1 MQNAKTPIAK
11 HKSKSTIQL
20 PPATR
25 IDMTDSH
32 SFLEVRNLKKYFPP
46 RKIFLENNTTP
57 VRAVDDISFTLKEGE
72 TLGLVGESGCGKST
86 AARTLLRLETPT
98 SGSVHF
104 KGKNL
109 ASLSAT
115 ELRNQRKEM
124 QMIFQDPFSS
134 INPRRKIGDVL
145 REPFAIHGFKEN
157 VSEAVMGLL
166 DQIGL
171 SSDYVNRYSHEMSGG
186 QLQRVGIAR
195 AIALNPT
202 LVVADEPVSA
212 LDVSIQAQII
222 NLMMDLRE
230 KLGIAFLFISH
241 DMSIVEYF
249 CDRVAVMYL
258 GKIVEIASSEG
269 IYKRPE
275 HPYTEALLNAVPG
288 PESRQEKQKLKIR
301 GDIPDPS
308 NPPQGCSF
316 HTRCPLKEKQCEEM
330 EPTLKEIAPGHY
342 VACLLKEG

>member
-1 MQNAKTPIAK
+1 
-11 HKSKSTIQL
+11 
-20 PPATR
+20 
-25 IDMTDSH
+25 MTDNH
-32 SFLEVRNLKKYFPP
+32 PFLEVRNLKKHFPP
-46 RKIFLENNTTP
+46 RKIILENNTAL
-57 VRAVDDISFTLKEGE
+57 VRAVDGISFILKEGE

-86 AARTLLRLETPT
+86 AARTLLRLEPPT

-109 ASLSAT
+109 ASLSEA
-115 ELRNQRKEM
+115 ELRSQRKEM

-145 REPFAIHGFKEN
+145 REPFAIHGSKEN

-166 DQIGL
+166 DQVGL

-222 NLMMDLRE
+222 NLLMDLRE
-230 KLGIAFLFISH
+230 KMEIAFLFISH
-241 DMSIVEYF
+241 DMSVVEYF

-258 GKIVEIASSEG
+258 GKIVEIASSEE
-269 IYKRPE
+269 IYKKPA

-288 PESRQEKQKLKIR
+288 VESGQIKQKIKVR

-316 HTRCPLKEKQCEEM
+316 HTRCPIKEKQCEEM
-330 EPTLKEIAPGHY
+330 EPTLKEIAPGHH
-342 VACLLKEG
+342 VACFLREG

>member
-1 MQNAKTPIAK
+1 
-11 HKSKSTIQL
+11 
-20 PPATR
+20 
-25 IDMTDSH
+25 MTDNSR
-32 SFLEVRNLKKYFPP
+32 FLEVKDLKKYFPSKK
-46 RKIFLENNTTP
+46 KILASNTPP
-57 VRAVDDISFTLKEGE
+57 VRAVDGISFTIKKGE

-98 SGSVHF
+98 SGSVYF

-109 ASLSAT
+109 ATLSEA

-134 INPRRKIGDVL
+134 INPRRTIGDVL
-145 REPFAIHGFKEN
+145 REPFVIHGFKEN
-157 VSEAVMGLL
+157 VSEAITKLL
-166 DQIGL
+166 DQVSL

-195 AIALNPT
+195 AIALNPS

-222 NLMMDLRE
+222 NLMMDFRE
-230 KLGIAFLFISH
+230 KMGIAFLFISH

-258 GKIVEIASSEG
+258 GKIVEIASSEE
-269 IYKRPE
+269 IYKRSE

-288 PESRQEKQKLKIR
+288 LDSTKKKQKLKVR

-308 NPPQGCSF
+308 NPPKGCSF
-316 HTRCPLKEKQCEEM
+316 HTRCPLKEKQCEEI
-330 EPTLKEIAPGHY
+330 EPTLKEIAPMHH

>member
-1 MQNAKTPIAK
+1 
-11 HKSKSTIQL
+11 
-20 PPATR
+20 
-25 IDMTDSH
+25 MTDNQ
-32 SFLEVRNLKKYFPP
+32 SFLEVRNLKKYFSP
-46 RKIFLENNTTP
+46 RKIFLKNNTTP
-57 VRAVDDISFTLKEGE
+57 VRAVDDISFTLQEGE

-86 AARTLLRLETPT
+86 AARTLLQLETPT

-157 VSEAVMGLL
+157 VSEAVMELL
-166 DQIGL
+166 DQVGL

-230 KLGIAFLFISH
+230 KMGIAFLFISH

>member
-1 MQNAKTPIAK
+1 MNDN
-11 HKSKSTIQL
+11 SRL
-20 PPATR
+20 
-25 IDMTDSH
+25 
-32 SFLEVRNLKKYFPP
+32 LEVKDLKKYF
-46 RKIFLENNTTP
+46 LASNTPP
-57 VRAVDDISFTLKEGE
+57 VRAVDGISFTIKKGE

-109 ASLSAT
+109 ASLSEA

-134 INPRRKIGDVL
+134 INPRRKIGEVL
-145 REPFAIHGFKEN
+145 REPFIIHGFKEN
-157 VSEAVMGLL
+157 VSEAITKLL
-166 DQIGL
+166 DQVGL

-195 AIALNPT
+195 AIALNPA

-222 NLMMDLRE
+222 NLMMDFRE
-230 KLGIAFLFISH
+230 KMGIAFLFISH

-258 GKIVEIASSEG
+258 GKIVEIASSEE

-288 PESRQEKQKLKIR
+288 LDLAQKKQKLKVR

-308 NPPQGCSF
+308 NPPKGCSF
-316 HTRCPLKEKQCEEM
+316 HTRCPLKEKQCEEI
-330 EPTLKEIAPGHY
+330 EPTLKEIAPMHH

>member
-1 MQNAKTPIAK
+1 MNDIP
-11 HKSKSTIQL
+11 
-20 PPATR
+20 
-25 IDMTDSH
+25 
-32 SFLEVRNLKKYFPP
+32 SFLEVRNLKKYFTS
-46 RKIFLENNTTP
+46 RKIFMENNTPP
-57 VRAVDDISFTLKEGE
+57 VRAVDGISFTLKEGE

-86 AARTLLRLETPT
+86 AARTLLQLETPT

-104 KGKNL
+104 KGQNL
-109 ASLSAT
+109 ASLPET
-115 ELRNQRKEM
+115 DLRDLRKEM

-145 REPFAIHGFKEN
+145 REPFAIHGFKGN
-157 VSEAVMGLL
+157 VSEAVVELL
-166 DQIGL
+166 DQVGL
-171 SSDYVNRYSHEMSGG
+171 SSEYINRYSHEMSGG

-212 LDVSIQAQII
+212 LDVSIQAQVI

-241 DMSIVEYF
+241 DMSVVEYF

-258 GKIVEIASSEG
+258 GKIVEIANSQE
-269 IYKRPE
+269 IYKRPA
-275 HPYTEALLNAVPG
+275 HPYTEALLDAVPG
-288 PESRQEKQKLKIR
+288 LESGQKKQKIKVR

-316 HTRCPLKEKQCEEM
+316 HTRCPLKEKQCEKI
-330 EPTLKEIAPGHY
+330 EPPLKEVAPGHF
-342 VACLLKEG
+342 VACLLKEE

>member
-1 MQNAKTPIAK
+1 
-11 HKSKSTIQL
+11 L
-20 PPATR
+20 
-25 IDMTDSH
+25 
-32 SFLEVRNLKKYFPP
+32 LEKASN
-46 RKIFLENNTTP
+46 P
-57 VRAVDDISFTLKEGE
+57 VRAVDGISFTRAKGE

-86 AARTLLRLETPT
+86 AARTLLRLEEPT

-104 KGKNL
+104 KGRDL
-109 ASLSAT
+109 ASLSET
-115 ELRNQRKEM
+115 QLRNLRKEM

-145 REPFAIHGFKEN
+145 REPFAIHGIKEN
-157 VSEAVMGLL
+157 ITETVMALL
-166 DQIGL
+166 DQVGL
-171 SSDYVNRYSHEMSGG
+171 SSDYANRYPHEMSGG

-241 DMSIVEYF
+241 DMGIVEYF

-258 GKIVEIASSEG
+258 GKIVEIASREE
-269 IYKRPE
+269 IYKRPG

-288 PESRQEKQKLKIR
+288 LQSGQKKLKLKIR

-308 NPPQGCSF
+308 NPPKGCSF
-316 HTRCPLKEKQCEEM
+316 HTRCPVKEKRCEEM
-330 EPTLKEIAPGHY
+330 EPALKEVASGHY
-342 VACLLKEG
+342 VACFLKER